1 MNNRERRRRIERKR
15 REQEIRL
22 QMFVLAVGAAL
33 LLFLVIVGIGR
44 WREAVA
50 ERKRL
55 EAERALQEREEE
67 LLSDSV
73 LEYEDLVKYYAE
85 EEGIYEY
92 VPVHLAIM
100 EVETKGERDDVMQS
114 SESAGLEP
122 NSLGP
127 EASIAQA
134 CDYFRGL
141 VERAENTGVDDKTI
155 IQAYN
160 YGPGYIYYVEENG
173 GVHSFD
179 LAVDYAEEMSG
190 GRTSRYTHP
199 IADDNGNWMY
209 LYGNMYYVKLV
220 EQYLP

>member
-1 MNNRERRRRIERKR
+1 
-15 REQEIRL
+15 
-22 QMFVLAVGAAL
+22 MFVLAVGAAL

-92 VPVHLAIM
+92 VPVLLAIM

-127 EASIAQA
+127 EESIEQA
-134 CDYFRGL
+134 CSDYSNL
-141 VERAENTGVDDKTI
+141 LDIADDLGCDEKSV

-160 YGPGYIYYVEENG
+160 YGPGYLYYVSDHG
-173 GVHSFD
+173 GKHTFD

-190 GRTSRYTHP
+190 GRTSGYYHD
-199 IADDNGNWMY
+199 IADFNGNWMY
-209 LYGNMYYVKLV
+209 LYGNMYYVMLV
-220 EQYLP
+220 EQYLPD

>member
-1 MNNRERRRRIERKR
+1 MRNRERERRAQRKR

-55 EAERALQEREEE
+55 EAERALLEREEE

-92 VPVHLAIM
+92 VPVLLAIM
-100 EVETKGERDDVMQS
+100 EVETKGE
-114 SESAGLEP
+114 
-122 NSLGP
+122 
-127 EASIAQA
+127 
-134 CDYFRGL
+134 
-141 VERAENTGVDDKTI
+141 
-155 IQAYN
+155 
-160 YGPGYIYYVEENG
+160 
-173 GVHSFD
+173 HSFD
-179 LAVDYAEEMSG
+179 LAVEYAKEMSG
-190 GRTSRYTHP
+190 GRTAKYTHD
-199 IADDNGNWMY
+199 IADFNGNWMY
-209 LYGNMYYVKLV
+209 LYGNMYYVLLV